1 MNIQVDFRSS
11 VPIYTQI
18 VEQLRQMIQRGEIK
32 VGDKLPTVREMAT
45 DLRVNF
51 NTVARAYRILDES
64 GLISTQ
70 LGRGTYIWEPPTEA
84 ALKKLSEE
92 NLESLTQN
100 YLREAQK
107 LGFSSQDINAEL
119 KKQLKDRSNND
130 KHQNQ
135 KRGENG
141 KD

>member
-1 MNIQVDFRSS
+1 MNIQVDFRSN

-18 VEQLRQMIQRGEIK
+18 VEQLRQMIHTGEIK
-32 VGDKLPTVREMAT
+32 VGDKLPTVREMAA

-51 NTVARAYRILDES
+51 NTVARAYRILDEA

-84 ALKKLSEE
+84 ALKKLREQ

-100 YLREAQK
+100 YFREAKK
-107 LGFSSQDINAEL
+107 LGFSREDINKEL
-119 KKQLKDRSNND
+119 KEQLEDWSKND
-130 KHQNQ
+130 Q
-135 KRGENG
+135 
-141 KD
+141 